1 MLDFNNVERLGN
13 LNNYISNSNAK
24 KIANE
29 VLYIC
34 DEDFPIVCYIL
45 AEISFQEKDFVKS
58 FEFLKNSIQ
67 LGLEGQ
73 YLENALVFLP
83 RVKILSD
90 IINNPVEYNPKIIS
104 GISTEYDEYLPAI
117 SPDQDYIL
125 FTRRYLKKG
134 IDIITPSFQEEF
146 IISTSRNNLFDE
158 GIPLPSPFNIEDNEG
173 GGSMSIDNKLLL
185 FTKCSKVSGNYNTVS
200 YTHLT
205 LPTKA

>member
-1 MLDFNNVERLGN
+1 MLYF
-13 LNNYISNSNAK
+13 
-24 KIANE
+24 
-29 VLYIC
+29 
-34 DEDFPIVCYIL
+34 

-58 FEFLKNSIQ
+58 YEFLKNSIQ

-90 IINNPVEYNPKIIS
+90 IISNPVEYNPQIIS

-134 IDIITPSFQEEF
+134 IDIITPTFQ
-146 IISTSRNNLFDE
+146 RN
-158 GIPLPSPFNIEDNEG
+158 
-173 GGSMSIDNKLLL
+173 LLL
-185 FTKCSKVSGNYNTVS
+185 VLLEIIFLMKVFHCHH
-200 YTHLT
+200 HLI
-205 LPTKA
+205 LKIMKEVDQ